1 MRSLLVDTS
10 DLLIMEIFASFRL
23 VSLASFLAVLGRL
36 FRTAAAELKDTF
48 RLVMS
53 RDSPK
58 ILIVKPGG
66 ITNLLNFND
75 GANARSQIK
84 LIKAV
89 VSVSAA
95 LVLLYT
101 RYLPDDFYVLRD
113 SKGLQ
118 SFKL

>member
-58 ILIVKPGG
+58 ILIAYPGG
-66 ITNLLNFND
+66 LTNLLNH

-84 LIKAV
+84 LTKTAQCPC
-89 VSVSAA
+89 
-95 LVLLYT
+95 LLLLSCFIPD
-101 RYLPDDFYVLRD
+101 LPDDFYVLRD
-113 SKGLQ
+113 SRGLQ